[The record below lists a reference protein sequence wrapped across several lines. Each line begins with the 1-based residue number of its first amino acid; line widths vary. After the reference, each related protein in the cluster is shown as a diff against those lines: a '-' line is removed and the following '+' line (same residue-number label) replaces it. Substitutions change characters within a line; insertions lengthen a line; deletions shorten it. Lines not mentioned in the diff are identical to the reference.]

1 VALGRQLNSGFC
13 ALACGERDRE
23 IHAASR
29 MPILL
34 QICSFSMGMQNI
46 SGKLLKPANAEFKYI
61 LRQTDY
67 RREHLFFCTFGL
79 MESGWVKTG

>member
-1 VALGRQLNSGFC
+1 
-13 ALACGERDRE
+13 
-23 IHAASR
+23 
-29 MPILL
+29 
-34 QICSFSMGMQNI
+34 MQNI